1 MAMWLNPTGRPP
13 SLRSDGGWVI
23 HMHSQF
29 NPVEVVVTSEAL
41 REVGPASEL
50 TPSIFKYIDELHHA
64 ADEKFKRQE
73 FDEDGSL
80 TIRGADVRFA

>member
-1 MAMWLNPTGRPP
+1 MWLNPTGRPP
-13 SLRSDGGWVI
+13 SLRRDGEWVI
-23 HMHSQF
+23 HMHSQMV
-29 NPVEVVVTSEAL
+29 PVEVIVTSEAL

-64 ADEKFKRQE
+64 ADEKFKRQG
-73 FDEDGSL
+73 FDDDGTL